1 MNLSKILG
9 IAMVAAFAMAE
20 ANAAQFGSDNFLAPT
35 KGSSRG
41 AAGWLI
47 DPSAVPVN
55 LGGSGLSA
63 AGQSNGVEKAISL
76 AAGQSGSA
84 DGRHLASGFFKDN
97 FSLTL
102 SEDAA
107 VSVSLK
113 DQARGSLFNI
123 DNLSLSLMDAAG
135 NLVAQA
141 GEGES
146 FITSMLLKG
155 EYTVSV
161 TGLSQAVKGGVYS
174 AQLQSI
180 ATPIPAAAW
189 LFGSAL
195 AVMVGMTRR
204 RKA

>member
-1 MNLSKILG
+1 MNLTRILG
-9 IAMVAAFAMAE
+9 IIIVAAFTTAE
-20 ANAAQFGSDNFLAPT
+20 ANAAFFGSDNFLAPT

-47 DPSAVPVN
+47 DPSAVPAN
-55 LGGSGLSA
+55 LGGNGLSA
-63 AGQSNGVEKAISL
+63 ASQSNGVAKAISL
-76 AAGQSGSA
+76 AAGQSDSA
-84 DGRHLASGFFKDN
+84 DGVHRTNGFFKDD

-113 DQARGSLFNI
+113 DQARVSLFNI

-146 FITSMLLKG
+146 FVTAMLLKG
-155 EYTVSV
+155 EYTFSV

-180 ATPIPAAAW
+180 AMPIPAAAW

-195 AVMVGMTRR
+195 AMMIGMTRR